1 MNEIKTRATVNNK
14 VAPEIFDDD
23 FQPQNMPNSQY
34 QMVAE
39 ATYRV
44 DENSPNVF

>member
-1 MNEIKTRATVNNK
+1 MNEIKTRGTVKNK
-14 VAPEIFDDD
+14 VAPDIYDDD

-34 QMVAE
+34 NMVAE

-44 DENSPNVF
+44 DENSPYVF